1 MGFWKKIFHLE
12 NDSSNVSDIKNKS
25 KKNYKKC
32 HKKCHKKECHKS
44 SSSKSSSSK
53 SSSHSDKCPNLI
65 KIVKPEIY
73 KFRLAINTL
82 PYSGCIEIPALIKN
96 YFNKVGYCN
105 IKKIVE
111 SVPILNDNDP
121 PVLDRQYAINLHFM
135 PVSSFHYKNRI
146 YNIRLS
152 LFFSTGVLF
161 YDSLLYNEYGS
172 GFFRLLTLAKFP
184 EVERSTETRWSS
196 MQRTITSEF
205 ADIAEGTWQFFA
217 FWMPLVKITEITSDN
232 KLGAV
237 NREVV
242 CIRFG
247 ILVDSNGKPIP
258 VVF

>member
-12 NDSSNVSDIKNKS
+12 NDSSSISEIKKKS
-25 KKNYKKC
+25 KNYKKC
-32 HKKCHKKECHKS
+32 HKKCKKSSSKS

-53 SSSHSDKCPNLI
+53 SSSHKEKCPNLL

-82 PYSGCIEIPALIKN
+82 PFSGCIEIPTLIKN

-111 SVPILNDNDP
+111 SVPILNNNDP
-121 PVLDRQYAINLHFM
+121 PVLDRQYAINTNFT
-135 PVSSFHYKNRI
+135 PISSFNYKGSI

-152 LFFSTGVLF
+152 LFFSTGLLF
-161 YDSLLYNEYGS
+161 YDSLLYSEYGS
-172 GFFRLLTLAKFP
+172 GYISLLTLAKFP
-184 EVERSTETRWSS
+184 EVERSTETKWSS

-205 ADIAEGTWQFFA
+205 ADIVEGTWQFFA
-217 FWMPLVKITEITSDN
+217 FWMPLVKITEITGDN
-232 KLGAV
+232 TLGAV

-258 VVF
+258 VVL